1 MMVHLCKPVELSGLR
16 RLPLFDDKTFLCNTG
31 RSAVHLKRKFAGE
44 SSCTIYVTPLGPA
57 KPCQSGCIQLLICR
71 VPPRI

>member
-44 SSCTIYVTPLGPA
+44 SPVA
-57 KPCQSGCIQLLICR
+57 RAHVQFM
-71 VPPRI
+71 